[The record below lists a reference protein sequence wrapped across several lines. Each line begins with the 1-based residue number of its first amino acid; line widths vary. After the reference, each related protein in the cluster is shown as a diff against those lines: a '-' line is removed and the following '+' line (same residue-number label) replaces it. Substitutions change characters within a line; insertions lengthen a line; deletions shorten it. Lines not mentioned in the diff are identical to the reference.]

1 MQFSG
6 MKIPWWHCLVVVLA
20 LFGSPARLLAAEPV
34 RLFDGKSFA
43 GWDGDTNRTWQ
54 IRDGALVG
62 GSLTTTV
69 PRNEFLATTGSYTNF
84 VLRLQFKITG
94 TEGFVNG
101 GVQIRSQRVPNDSE
115 MIGYQADIGEGW
127 FGAIYDESR
136 RNKVMAKPAEADVKK
151 AVKPGAWN
159 DYEIRAEGRRVVLKI
174 NGVKMVDYTEA
185 DAAIPQF
192 GRIGLQVHGGGK
204 TEISYRNLTLEV
216 LP

>member
-1 MQFSG
+1 MNSR
-6 MKIPWWHCLVVVLA
+6 CLGLLGAVALA
-20 LFGSPARLLAAEPV
+20 FNAVAADPI
-34 RLFDGKSFA
+34 RLFDGASFQ
-43 GWDGDTNRTWQ
+43 GWDGDTNSTWR

-62 GSLTTTV
+62 GSLKTTV
-69 PRNEFLATTGSYTNF
+69 PRNEFLATAATYTNF
-84 VLRLQFKITG
+84 ALRLKFKLTG
-94 TEGFVNG
+94 SEGFVNG

-151 AVKPGAWN
+151 AVKPGEWN

-174 NGVKMVDYTEA
+174 NGVQMVDYTEA

-204 TEISYRNLTLEV
+204 TEISYKDLTLEP
-216 LP
+216 LR